1 MTSKLM
7 GLHQHELIETAKLF
21 SSKGNKVNVVFDDGG
36 ARTDGKTIYLPNTA
50 PDVALSER
58 GQRFDRAMVDHE
70 ASHHDVTN
78 MKHFTA
84 GVSGGDKRLEG
95 LVQSIEDCR
104 VDKNAMLKH
113 PGSRKN
119 LGTARDISFEGSA
132 ELIEG
137 ADDARHFA
145 GTGIINAWWEKYG
158 GWPSENRKRAFEA
171 LPPEMQD
178 FCRKYADLADELTL
192 KRTTKPT
199 VELAKKA
206 LAELEA
212 MGPMSMDD
220 DEPEGPGG
228 EQEQQ
233 QEQENEQDTEQK
245 SSGSGAEEGDEGG
258 QDQGGSDGDEAGQ
271 DGSTSFD
278 AGSEIDSTDLAQAH
292 ERMMENE
299 AEGYE
304 KGGYVP
310 YRNPNNV
317 NLSTRRLATLPDWQ
331 VHSDYLMN
339 KIVERYKGWGFHA
352 ENYHH
357 EWSNTLRAV
366 RSSVAKTQA
375 KLTEAFMASSQRL
388 WSGGYDSGALDPR
401 AFVRAYQGRDGA
413 FRRKDTGDD
422 INAAVT
428 LLMDC
433 SGSMYEH
440 GKEKVAGAMVVA
452 LAMVLER
459 MNVAVEVRGFTS
471 DSKGRVAD
479 MIFKPFDMP
488 VAQSR
493 CGLSVLMQASNMENH
508 DYVNVRTAADS
519 LLKRNEAKRMLIVLS
534 DGQPVAY
541 GRELESFCRALHDR
555 GELSLLGVGIKSN
568 SVERYYPNNVVV
580 WKLEELSTV
589 VAERIARTLL
599 GRGLKVTREA
609 A

>member
-212 MGPMSMDD
+212 MGPMPMDD
-220 DEPEGPGG
+220 DEPEGSGG

-233 QEQENEQDTEQK
+233 QEQENEQDTEQQ
-245 SSGSGAEEGDEGG
+245 SSMAEGDEGG

-317 NLSTRRLATLPDWQ
+317 TLSTRRLATLPDWQ

-339 KIVERYKGWGFHA
+339 KIVERYKGWGFRP
-352 ENYHH
+352 ENYQD

-366 RSSVAKTQA
+366 RGSVAKTQA

-428 LLMDC
+428 LLLDC

-471 DSKGRVAD
+471 DSRGRVAD

-534 DGQPVAY
+534 DGQPVAF